1 VNVNLTQ
8 TLDEVAV
15 AVATAAGFRN
25 LCGCDGH
32 GQFDHSIYGGQN
44 VHVLT
49 VAARTGGGGCGGG
62 GSGSAQQVC
71 RSGSTRSFTFSTKI

>member
-1 VNVNLTQ
+1 VNVNLTWR
-8 TLDEVAV
+8 LDEEAVAV
-15 AVATAAGFRN
+15 AVGFRN

-62 GSGSAQQVC
+62 GGSGGPQQVC
-71 RSGSTRSFTFSTKI
+71 RSASSRSFTYSTKI